1 MSRSDAKELIK
12 RAQRARDRRQPWNT
26 ILADAFRYAGP
37 ELDSG
42 FQQIGSTVGAQR
54 PDRQVYDSTAYQA
67 ARDAADQVRMI
78 LTPPNTRFLDAR
90 VDQNSE
96 AAQFA
101 DLLDEAMDTFF
112 SHLNAS
118 DFQAVVGAAY
128 HQAQITAGCLQVTEA
143 AAGSISAFDITAVP
157 LAEIYPEQAVD
168 PGRQTIWRIR
178 RLPVALIE
186 EQWPGVNIPPRLAER
201 RRDDGTATVE
211 IIEGAV
217 WQMQERSFRYVV
229 LWPDDDGHLLFE
241 QEQNTS
247 PWIYGGY
254 SRTPGEVLSRGPV
267 LAVLPDI
274 RTLDK
279 AVELLLKNAS
289 IAVTGIWQADDDG
302 VINPSTI
309 RLVPGAIIPK
319 AVGSAGLQPLRM
331 PGNFDVSQLVI
342 SELRARIRYA
352 IMRREMPNL
361 AKSHVTTNAIDREA
375 LEVELLRVPGLLV
388 LWREL
393 VVPLFRRCLDILVRR
408 GEVFDLVDRI
418 GRDVHVIAVSPWM
431 KMQEM
436 AQINDEAQA
445 ISLAAAVSPGTV
457 SVVIDLPAWQADVV
471 RRLGVPE
478 KFIRQP
484 DDIAESLQAQ
494 EQAAAVERT
503 AEAAGRAAPALRAIG
518 GQPPRGGGGR

>member
-1 MSRSDAKELIK
+1 MRTDDAKQLIK
-12 RAQRARDRRQPWNT
+12 RAHRARDRRAPWNS
-26 ILADAFRYAGP
+26 ILSDAFRYAGP

-42 FQQIGSTVGAQR
+42 FQQLNTSPGQQR

-67 ARDAADQVRMI
+67 AKDAADQVRMI
-78 LTPPNTRFLDAR
+78 LTPPNTRFLEVRAAPD
-90 VDQNSE
+90 SE
-96 AAQFA
+96 TQELT
-101 DLLDEAMDTFF
+101 DLLDEAADKFF
-112 SHLNAS
+112 QHLNAS

-128 HQAQITAGCLQVTEA
+128 HQAQITAGCLQVAEATEGA
-143 AAGSISAFDITAVP
+143 VSAFEIASVP
-157 LAEIYPEQAVD
+157 LAEIYPEQALD
-168 PGRQTIWRIR
+168 PARQTIWRIR
-178 RLPVALIE
+178 RLPVSLIE
-186 EQWPGVNIPPRLAER
+186 EQWPNIDIPPRLAER
-201 RRDDGTATVE
+201 RRAGADEAVE

-217 WQMQERSFRYVV
+217 WQREKGSFRYVV
-229 LWPDDDGHLLFE
+229 LWPDDEGHLLFE

-254 SRTPGEVLSRGPV
+254 GRTPGEVLSRGPV

-289 IAVTGIWQADDDG
+289 IAVVGIWQADDDG
-302 VINPSTI
+302 VINPSTV
-309 RLVPGAIIPK
+309 RLVPGTIIPK

-393 VVPLFRRCLDILVRR
+393 VVPLFRRCLDILARR
-408 GEVFDLVDRI
+408 GEVFGGIDARI
-418 GRDVHVIAVSPWM
+418 GRDIHVVPVSPWM

-457 SVVIDLPAWQADVV
+457 SAVIDLPAWQADVI
-471 RRLGVPE
+471 RRLGVPDR
-478 KFIRQP
+478 FIRQP

-494 EQAAAVERT
+494 AQAEAVERT
-503 AEAAGRAAPALRAIG
+503 AEAAGRAAPALRALG
-518 GQPPRGGGGR
+518 GQPPRGGGK